1 MTFGPVTPEIARV
14 ATAPFWT
21 RQQKSAY
28 LTEYLSNYLKGDN
41 MQRKWHVPSRAGA
54 VVDEVIDVEGV
65 TYVDVVV
72 VVTDSACKN
81 NIL

>member
-1 MTFGPVTPEIARV
+1 
-14 ATAPFWT
+14 
-21 RQQKSAY
+21 
-28 LTEYLSNYLKGDN
+28 
-41 MQRKWHVPSRAGA
+41 VPSRAGA